1 MRDGIQI
8 LEALDDASKGVQAA
22 ATELSKLSESFH
34 EARLD
39 DGKLV
44 NGIGLEYKVA
54 VDEEVVT
61 IFELALSEDRKP
73 PAQDVRAAMAERAVR
88 VKRPE
93 LWAEYH
99 AADARI
105 NALKLWISNLKA
117 VISANQSI
125 RRGEQ

>member
-1 MRDGIQI
+1 MRAGGEI

-54 VDEEVVT
+54 VDKEVVT

-105 NALKLWISNLKA
+105 NALKLWISNQKA